1 MQAQGRMSVFFC
13 ACNFRIISMN
23 DFFLLNNES
32 LPHVF
37 IDQDIEIKQIQVKN
51 LNHFAKFAEP
61 IKKLESYSIETITP
75 LINTDLIQIM
85 GMLSLTTTLDA
96 NYFIEQS
103 ENTSAIAKLIL
114 KIIEVNEDSFKKDE
128 LPKRPIQQ
136 KAESAS
142 WFYSF
147 QYLISCG
154 HRPDDIMNMSYGA
167 FLKYIEAAQRN
178 ERQNIK
184 NTAVAVRMAMNTSE
198 QEWKK
203 SINQLDKSG

>member
-1 MQAQGRMSVFFC
+1 
-13 ACNFRIISMN
+13 MN

-37 IDQDIEIKQIQVKN
+37 IDQNIEIKQIQIKN
-51 LNHFAKFAEP
+51 LNQFAYFADP
-61 IKKLESYSIETITP
+61 IKQLESYSIETIKPIILTN
-75 LINTDLIQIM
+75 IIQIM
-85 GMLSLTTTLDA
+85 GLFSIVTTLDA
-96 NYFIEQS
+96 EYFTKQLG
-103 ENTSAIAKLIL
+103 NTSDIAKLIL
-114 KIIEVNEDSFKKDE
+114 KIIEVNEDFFKKDE
-128 LPKRPIQQ
+128 LPKRPTQQ

>member
-1 MQAQGRMSVFFC
+1 
-13 ACNFRIISMN
+13 MN

-37 IDQDIEIKQIQVKN
+37 IDQNIEIKQIQVKN
-51 LNHFAKFAEP
+51 LNRFAQFADP
-61 IKKLESYSIETITP
+61 IKKLESYSIEMITP

-85 GMLSLTTTLDA
+85 GMLSLATTLDPE
-96 NYFIEQS
+96 YFTKHLG
-103 ENTSAIAKLIL
+103 NTSDIAKLIL
-114 KIIEVNEDSFKKDE
+114 KIIEVNEDFFKKDE
-128 LPKRPIQQ
+128 LSKRPMQQ
-136 KAESAS
+136 KTESAS
-142 WFYSF
+142 WFNSI
-147 QYLISCG
+147 QYLVYAG

>member
-1 MQAQGRMSVFFC
+1 
-13 ACNFRIISMN
+13 MN

-32 LPHVF
+32 LPYVF
-37 IDQDIEIKQIQVKN
+37 IDQNIEIKQIQVKN
-51 LNHFAKFAEP
+51 LNQFAYFADP
-61 IKKLESYSIETITP
+61 IKQLESYSIETIEP
-75 LINTDLIQIM
+75 LIEINIIQIM
-85 GMLSLTTTLDA
+85 GVFSLATTLDA
-96 NYFIEQS
+96 DYFTKQL
-103 ENTSAIAKLIL
+103 ENTSDIAKLIL
-114 KIIEVNEDSFKKDE
+114 KIIEVNEDFFKKDE

-154 HRPDDIMNMSYGA
+154 HRPDDILNMSYGA

>member
-1 MQAQGRMSVFFC
+1 
-13 ACNFRIISMN
+13 MN

-37 IDQDIEIKQIQVKN
+37 IDQNIEIKQIQVKN
-51 LNHFAKFAEP
+51 LNQFAYFADP
-61 IKKLESYSIETITP
+61 IKKLESYSIETIKPIILTS
-75 LINTDLIQIM
+75 IIQIM
-85 GMLSLTTTLDA
+85 GLFSLVTTLDA
-96 NYFIEQS
+96 EYFTKQLG
-103 ENTSAIAKLIL
+103 NTSDIAKLIL
-114 KIIEVNEDSFKKDE
+114 KIIQVNEAFFKKE
-128 LPKRPIQQ
+128 KQQ
-136 KAESAS
+136 NKSRSEVSEST

-198 QEWKK
+198 QGWEK
-203 SINQLDKSG
+203 SIKQLDK

>member
-1 MQAQGRMSVFFC
+1 
-13 ACNFRIISMN
+13 MN

-37 IDQDIEIKQIQVKN
+37 IDQNIEIKQIQIKN
-51 LNHFAKFAEP
+51 LNQFAYFADP
-61 IKKLESYSIETITP
+61 IKQLESYSIETIKPIILTN
-75 LINTDLIQIM
+75 IIQIM
-85 GMLSLTTTLDA
+85 GLFSLVTTLDA
-96 NYFIEQS
+96 EYFTKQLG
-103 ENTSAIAKLIL
+103 NTSDIAKLIL
-114 KIIEVNEDSFKKDE
+114 KIIEVNEDFFKKDE

>member
-1 MQAQGRMSVFFC
+1 
-13 ACNFRIISMN
+13 MN

-32 LPHVF
+32 LQHTF
-37 IDQDIEIKQIQVKN
+37 IDQKIEVKQIKVKD
-51 LNHFAKFAEP
+51 LNHFAQFADS
-61 IKKLESYSIETITP
+61 IKKLDSYSIEAIEP
-75 LINTDLIQIM
+75 LIETNIIQIM
-85 GMLSLTTTLDA
+85 GVFSLATTLDA
-96 NYFIEQS
+96 EYFTKQLG
-103 ENTSAIAKLIL
+103 NTSDIAKLIL
-114 KIIEVNEDSFKKDE
+114 KIIEVNEDFFKKDE
-128 LPKRPIQQ
+128 LPKRPTQQ
-136 KAESAS
+136 KTESAS

-154 HRPDDIMNMSYGA
+154 HRHNDIMAMTYGA